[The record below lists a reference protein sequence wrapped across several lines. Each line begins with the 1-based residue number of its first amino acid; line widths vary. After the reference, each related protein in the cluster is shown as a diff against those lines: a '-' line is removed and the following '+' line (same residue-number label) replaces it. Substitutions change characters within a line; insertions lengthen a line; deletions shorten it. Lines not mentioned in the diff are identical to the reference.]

1 MSEYHVLIPCAGHGS
16 RMQSVQPKQYVLL
29 HGKPLLRHAIDV
41 FEAIREIRSITIVV
55 ADADSYWQ
63 DTLLEGCLKTH
74 VVACGGDTRAATVLN
89 GLKTLNIAADDWVLV
104 HDAARPG
111 IDAEMLARLFV
122 AAENSDVGAILALP
136 LADTLKRADDQAVI
150 IDTQPRDGLWQ
161 AQTPQMFRHAP
172 LQQALSKYLQK
183 QPTDEAQAMEW
194 MGYRPQLAVGGL
206 KNLKVT
212 YPQDLQV
219 VAALMQP
226 PAVSE

>member
-41 FEAIREIRSITIVV
+41 FEAIPEIRSITIVV

-111 IDAEMLARLFV
+111 IDAEMLARLFA

-172 LQQALSKYLQK
+172 LQQALSQYLHK